1 MKPSKLGGLF
11 FLLSYLL
18 LFFGGLFFFL
28 GEGLAAI
35 IEPAFETLPIDQTMI
50 STVGKAEVRV
60 DLKITA
66 MFRLMIQHRV
76 LVGQFGLITQ

>member
-18 LFFGGLFFFL
+18 LFFGGLFFFP

-35 IEPAFETLPIDQTMI
+35 IEPAFETLQ
-50 STVGKAEVRV
+50 
-60 DLKITA
+60 
-66 MFRLMIQHRV
+66 
-76 LVGQFGLITQ
+76 LIKR